1 MLSVPMY
8 DPTIQFNENK
18 INYMEKINKVLSSGC
33 FINGPE
39 IKEIEEKLSKY
50 VNVKHAIA
58 VSSGTDAL
66 LIALMSIMDIGEKN
80 LEVITVPFTWI
91 STAEVIKLLGFK
103 PVFCDID
110 KDTFNMDPLSLQNF
124 ITEKTKVVMP
134 VSIFGQIYEVD
145 KIKEIVKNAEIKYN
159 TKIYIIED
167 AAQSFGSIDKL
178 GRKSCSVSDIGCTSF
193 FPSKPLGCFGDGGM
207 CFTNNDELANKMKM
221 IRNHGC
227 IERYNYK
234 CIGINGRLDTLQ
246 AAILLVKFEDFENSL
261 NKRIMNA
268 KKYNI
273 AFSKCPLKIPV
284 LSNCSKHV
292 YAQYTIRLNDEKTRN
307 DLLKYLNTN
316 KIGNGIF
323 YPVCLHLVDV
333 ITKDYKEESLPISEK
348 LSKRVL
354 SIPIYSELTDIEID
368 LVIYHITNFFINYI

>member
-1 MLSVPMY
+1 MSIVSMY
-8 DPTIQFNENK
+8 DPTRHFNENK
-18 INYMEKINKVLSSGC
+18 INYMEKINKVLSHGC

-39 IKEIEEKLSKY
+39 IKEIEEKLLNYVKVKY
-50 VNVKHAIA
+50 AIA

-66 LIALMSIMDIGEKN
+66 LIALMAVGATELD
-80 LEVITVPFTWI
+80 EVVTVPFTWI
-91 STAEVIKLLGFK
+91 STAEVIKLLGLK
-103 PVFCDID
+103 LVFCDVD

-124 ITEKTKVVMP
+124 ITEKTKVVIP
-134 VSIFGQIYEVD
+134 VSIFGQIYEVE

-159 TKIYIIED
+159 KKIYIIED
-167 AAQSFGSIDKL
+167 AAQSFGSIDNL
-178 GRKSCSVSDIGCTSF
+178 GRKSCSVGDIGCTSF

-234 CIGINGRLDTLQ
+234 CIGINGRLDTIQ
-246 AAILLVKFEDFENSL
+246 AAILLAKFEDFEKSL
-261 NKRIMNA
+261 NKRIINA
-268 KKYNI
+268 EKYNI
-273 AFSKCPLKIPV
+273 TFSKFPLKTPV
-284 LSNCSKHV
+284 ISINCSKHV

-316 KIGNGIF
+316 NIGNGVF
-323 YPVCLHLVDV
+323 YPICLHLVDI

-348 LSKRVL
+348 LAKRVL
-354 SIPIYSELTDIEID
+354 SIPVYSELTDSEID
-368 LVIYHITNFFINYI
+368 VVIYHINNFFLKNK

>member
-1 MLSVPMY
+1 MSIVSMY
-8 DPTIQFNENK
+8 DPTRHFNENK
-18 INYMEKINKVLSSGC
+18 KNYMEKINNVLSNGC

-39 IKEIEEKLSKY
+39 IKEIEEKLLKY
-50 VNVKHAIA
+50 VDVKNAIA

-66 LIALMSIMDIGEKN
+66 LIALMAVGAMYLD
-80 LEVITVPFTWI
+80 EVVTVSFTWI
-91 STAEVIKLLGFK
+91 STAEVIKLLGLK
-103 PVFCDID
+103 PVFCDVD
-110 KDTFNMDPLSLQNF
+110 KDTFNMDPLSLQNV
-124 ITEKTKVVMP
+124 ITEKTKVVIP
-134 VSIFGQIYEVD
+134 VSIFGQIYEVE

-159 TKIYIIED
+159 KKIYIIED
-167 AAQSFGSIDKL
+167 AAQSFGSIDNL
-178 GRKSCSVSDIGCTSF
+178 GRKSCSVGDIGCTSF

-234 CIGINGRLDTLQ
+234 CVGINGRLDTIQ

-261 NKRIMNA
+261 NKRIINA
-268 KKYNI
+268 EKYNI
-273 AFSKCPLKIPV
+273 AFSKFPFQTPV
-284 LSNCSKHV
+284 ISKNCSKHV

-316 KIGNGIF
+316 NIGNGVF
-323 YPVCLHLVDV
+323 YPICLHLVDI

-348 LSKRVL
+348 LAKRVL
-354 SIPIYSELTDIEID
+354 SIPVYSELTDSEID
-368 LVIYHITNFFINYI
+368 VVIYHINNFFLKNK

>member
-66 LIALMSIMDIGEKN
+66 LIALMSIMDIGETN

-134 VSIFGQIYEVD
+134 VSIFGQIY
-145 KIKEIVKNAEIKYN
+145 EIKYN

-292 YAQYTIRLNDEKTRN
+292 YAQYTIQLNNEKTRN

-348 LSKRVL
+348 LAKRVL